1 VKQILTPVKNPKYI
15 KISSY
20 GWLSRMILLDRRSLL
35 LKMFLSSSTTTTT
48 TTTSH
53 SNHCIE
59 ESSFSVVPPL
69 HADNALVKEWVGCIC
84 SCTPNEFRDSI
95 QRSEGRFLYRGAEDI
110 PSNNND
116 GRAQAA
122 VKSQIQQRLQSIQSS
137 RKNGHCSR
145 SQILAY
151 IQNPEPDLLLPQTY
165 NDNPLA
171 LSYFQCLEQRLS
183 SSSSSTLTS
192 ISGNNNNNQNNNNI
206 VLARPSNGHIGTSDP
221 REAGKWGDVV
231 SIWPLGDTISYVWL
245 EDRET
250 FLGGD
255 VEEATTTV
263 PTNRR
268 RGDPRK
274 EQKLLSITSLC
285 RDDELVI
292 NQKLV
297 DALVR
302 PREVLFT
309 TTITTTTTGET
320 DEGPPAPFLSIPMEY
335 DSILRNELKKLNY
348 GLL

>member
-1 VKQILTPVKNPKYI
+1 M
-15 KISSY
+15 
-20 GWLSRMILLDRRSLL
+20 MILLDRRSLL
-35 LKMFLSSSTTTTT
+35 LKMFLSSSTTTAT

-53 SNHCIE
+53 HNKHFIE

-69 HADNALVKEWVGCIC
+69 PADNTLVKEWAGCIC
-84 SCTPNEFRDSI
+84 SCTPKEFRDSI
-95 QRSEGRFLYRGAEDI
+95 QRSDGRFLYRGAEDI
-110 PSNNND
+110 PNNNND

-165 NDNPLA
+165 NDNPMA
-171 LSYFQCLEQRLS
+171 LSYFQCLERRLS
-183 SSSSSTLTS
+183 SSSLSLSSSTSTLTS
-192 ISGNNNNNQNNNNI
+192 ISGHNNNNI

-231 SIWPLGDTISYVWL
+231 SIWPLGDAISYVWL

-250 FLGGD
+250 FWGGD
-255 VEEATTTV
+255 ADEATTTV

-274 EQKLLSITSLC
+274 EQKLLSSTTFLC
-285 RDDELVI
+285 RDDKLVI

-297 DALVR
+297 EALVR

-309 TTITTTTTGET
+309 TTITTTTTTTTGET
-320 DEGPPAPFLSIPMEY
+320 DEGPPAPFLSVPMEY
-335 DSILRNELKKLNY
+335 DSILRNELKELNY